1 MEESV
6 GHDRVDGKPKTVL
19 KHHKT
24 RRGWGRKNARKEF
37 KKKLYEQEFSI
48 LGSNAN
54 GIHGKL
60 DSLRNNIN
68 IFQRPTCIN
77 IQETKMRFK
86 GIIRLEGYQIF
97 ENVRSGFGGG
107 LLTAVSQDLS
117 PVLVY
122 SGSDDIELM
131 VVQGKIGDNDIR
143 IFNCYGPQELN
154 QAQRPVAQQQDII
167 NKFWVELEKEVIK
180 AYDEGCLILIEMDA
194 NAKVGKQVINDDPH
208 DTSENGKLLL
218 EFVERQNLKILNAD
232 QKCSGVVTRKRVTVN
247 RVEES
252 IIDYLITC
260 DILADYLDEMIV
272 DEERQYVLT
281 KYASRKGYRKKI
293 QSDHNILVGK
303 FKLKYNTK
311 KNKLRREVFNFK
323 DKESQKKFYD
333 VTNMTTKFKDIFE
346 GEGDIEQH
354 VNKFYKVLDDTF
366 HQSFKKIRIKTRNSD
381 NKSDEEKDILEKM
394 KLKEDLQTQIKRAEC
409 KIAKTFL
416 LQMVTDLEDEIGSK
430 IADKNAAKVKDCV
443 SEFNLAGG
451 KFSQTGLWKLKNKL
465 CPKPHDPPMAKKDN
479 LGNLVTEPTQLK
491 KLYISHYK
499 HRLRHREIEPGF
511 EDLFHMKNELWKYRL
526 QVLRGKTTA
535 PWQISALEKVLKSLK
550 NKQSR
555 M

>member
-1 MEESV
+1 
-6 GHDRVDGKPKTVL
+6 
-19 KHHKT
+19 
-24 RRGWGRKNARKEF
+24 
-37 KKKLYEQEFSI
+37 
-48 LGSNAN
+48 
-54 GIHGKL
+54 
-60 DSLRNNIN
+60 
-68 IFQRPTCIN
+68 
-77 IQETKMRFK
+77 MRFK

-154 QAQRPVAQQQDII
+154 QAQRPVAQQKDII

-252 IIDYLITC
+252 IIDYIITC

-272 DEERQYVLT
+272 DEERQYFLT

-293 QSDHNILVGK
+293 
-303 FKLKYNTK
+303 
-311 KNKLRREVFNFK
+311 
-323 DKESQKKFYD
+323 
-333 VTNMTTKFKDIFE
+333 
-346 GEGDIEQH
+346 
-354 VNKFYKVLDDTF
+354 
-366 HQSFKKIRIKTRNSD
+366 
-381 NKSDEEKDILEKM
+381 
-394 KLKEDLQTQIKRAEC
+394 
-409 KIAKTFL
+409 
-416 LQMVTDLEDEIGSK
+416 
-430 IADKNAAKVKDCV
+430 
-443 SEFNLAGG
+443 
-451 KFSQTGLWKLKNKL
+451 
-465 CPKPHDPPMAKKDN
+465 
-479 LGNLVTEPTQLK
+479 
-491 KLYISHYK
+491 
-499 HRLRHREIEPGF
+499 
-511 EDLFHMKNELWKYRL
+511 
-526 QVLRGKTTA
+526 
-535 PWQISALEKVLKSLK
+535 
-550 NKQSR
+550 
-555 M
+555 